1 MDKITTL
8 QGLNLLSSTSVTK
21 INVKYSQ
28 EIENILKLIA
38 SFHPIFIKDYKF
50 EKDTLLIYSNLT
62 FLWREI
68 ASVLLSLDKGDLQY
82 EEAKKKIVEEIIKER
97 ISSMSTIPLLEAALK
112 MGYEVTPTLISDE
125 RAEYSKGFNRHYT
138 IGAGKGS
145 EIIYSVSSSRDSKI
159 AKEIQRDKWSSN
171 LMIQRLGLPIPRWQ
185 VIDSVSDIKKIW
197 SKFEKPVVIKPTGL
211 TGGKG
216 VSTGIN
222 TLEQAK
228 KAFDW
233 AYKSTDK
240 HEGSP
245 WQRKIMIQEQVS
257 GEDYRLLIVDGKLEI
272 ATKRIPAFIV
282 GDGVNTIEE
291 LINKTNSDP
300 KRDVMNPSHTL
311 KPIKI
316 DKPLLDFLKEQGLTL
331 KYVPQKDERVVVR
344 KVASM
349 SQGGITEDYTDKV
362 CPEIKHMV
370 ESIAQSIHAF
380 VIGADV
386 LCKDISKPLTKDNGG
401 ILEINTM
408 PEAYLNL
415 FPVIGE
421 SRQYV
426 AETFVEKLLKN
437 NHTKKIVAIGQFSQD
452 LPTLLKQKTIF
463 GSYIGESSTIG
474 EYQEGEIRING
485 LDINKDVPKLEAIYG
500 LKINASLDAII
511 INHRDVK
518 DVEEYGFGFDR
529 VDLLITNRKN
539 RSDKAFMKTIR
550 KYKWKGYINKIKYID

>member
-1 MDKITTL
+1 M
-8 QGLNLLSSTSVTK
+8 
-21 INVKYSQ
+21 
-28 EIENILKLIA
+28 
-38 SFHPIFIKDYKF
+38 
-50 EKDTLLIYSNLT
+50 
-62 FLWREI
+62 
-68 ASVLLSLDKGDLQY
+68 
-82 EEAKKKIVEEIIKER
+82 
-97 ISSMSTIPLLEAALK
+97 
-112 MGYEVTPTLISDE
+112 
-125 RAEYSKGFNRHYT
+125 
-138 IGAGKGS
+138 
-145 EIIYSVSSSRDSKI
+145 
-159 AKEIQRDKWSSN
+159 
-171 LMIQRLGLPIPRWQ
+171 
-185 VIDSVSDIKKIW
+185 
-197 SKFEKPVVIKPTGL
+197 
-211 TGGKG
+211 
-216 VSTGIN
+216 STGIN
-222 TLEQAK
+222 TQEQAK

-370 ESIAQSIHAF
+370 ESIAQIIHAF
-380 VIGADV
+380 VIGGDV
-386 LCKDISKPLTKDNGG
+386 LCKDISKRLTKDNGG

-529 VDLLITNRKN
+529 VDLLITNRNN